1 MSLPSSVLLMTN
13 RLSHNQL
20 SLLSLFPD
28 RCRLIKV
35 VPEENKRRFYALR
48 TLPTLFGDWALQREW
63 GRIGAGGRLRHDL
76 YCDEGEALSALTRLA
91 QTKVQRGYRSAA
103 DFWEGQA

>member
-1 MSLPSSVLLMTN
+1 MALGISLPSSVVLMT
-13 RLSHNQL
+13 SSITQYQ
-20 SLLSLFPD
+20 LSLFPD

-48 TLPTLFGDWALQREW
+48 ALPTLFGDWALQREW

-76 YCDEGEALSALTRLA
+76 YRDEGEALSALTKLA
-91 QTKVQRGYRSAA
+91 QLKVRRGYRSA
-103 DFWEGQA
+103 D